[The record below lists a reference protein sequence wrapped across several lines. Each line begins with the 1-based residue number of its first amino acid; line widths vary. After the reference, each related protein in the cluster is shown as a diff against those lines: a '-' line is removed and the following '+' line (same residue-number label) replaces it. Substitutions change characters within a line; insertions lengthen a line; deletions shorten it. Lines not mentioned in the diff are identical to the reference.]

1 MTWELFHGI
10 GTQIILSDVS
20 ENTNFY
26 WTLINLDQILFPQ
39 QILILESNDLI
50 SIYVAHL
57 TFK

>member
-10 GTQIILSDVS
+10 GTQIILADVS

-39 QILILESNDLI
+39 QILILESNNLI